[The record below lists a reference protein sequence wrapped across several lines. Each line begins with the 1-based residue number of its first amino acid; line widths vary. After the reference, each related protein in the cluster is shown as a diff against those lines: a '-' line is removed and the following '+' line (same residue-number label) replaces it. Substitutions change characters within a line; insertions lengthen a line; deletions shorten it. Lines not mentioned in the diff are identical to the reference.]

1 MNLRLIFLGKAKPTS
16 LRPAIDEYL
25 GRLKKLTR
33 LEICELRDERIDR
46 RPPELI
52 REKEGERILAALTP
66 SDYVVVCDE
75 RGKAVSTDHL
85 VCELRKFREGE
96 SAFAGRG
103 RICVVVGGALGVSP
117 AVRQRA
123 DAVWSLS
130 GCVLAGS
137 VARLILAEALYR
149 ACTVIHGHPYH
160 NA

>member
-1 MNLRLIFLGKAKPTS
+1 MNIRLIFLGKAKPSS

-25 GRLKKLTR
+25 GRLKKLSR
-33 LEICELRDERIDR
+33 LDICELRDERIDK
-46 RPPELI
+46 RPPDLI
-52 REKEGERILAALTP
+52 REREGEKILAAL
-66 SDYVVVCDE
+66 SSDDYVVVCDE
-75 RGKAVSTDHL
+75 RGKAVTTDQL
-85 VCELRKFREGE
+85 VCELRNLREGNRRRM
-96 SAFAGRG
+96 AV
-103 RICVVVGGALGVSP
+103 IVGGALGVSP